1 MSPTESD
8 KKIEK
13 IRDNLI
19 TKWPE
24 IIEFIS
30 NSQVESFLET
40 KPYPKE
46 SIKLLRDI
54 GKKPGVIKKAS
65 LCRTLSIL
73 QDKDPQVFDW
83 LLPAVKKCYP
93 NLEREGSQ
101 NSWNTT
107 YQTYLKEY
115 INQQLQEV
123 VELFDDLL
131 YGLKGIIEQ

>member
-1 MSPTESD
+1 MSQIESD
-8 KKIEK
+8 KQIEK
-13 IRDNLI
+13 FRDNLI
-19 TKWPE
+19 TKWTE

-30 NSQVESFLET
+30 NSQVEYFLVT

-83 LLPAVKKCYP
+83 LLPEVKKCYP
-93 NLEREGSQ
+93 NLEKEGSQ

-115 INQQLQEV
+115 INQQLQEF

>member
-1 MSPTESD
+1 MSQTESD
-8 KKIEK
+8 KQIETT
-13 IRDNLI
+13 RDKLI
-19 TKWPE
+19 TKWTQ
-24 IIEFIS
+24 IIELIS
-30 NSQVESFLET
+30 NSQVEYFLDT
-40 KPYPKE
+40 KVSPKE
-46 SIKLLRDI
+46 SIKLLKDI
-54 GKKPGVIKKAS
+54 GKKPGLIKKAS

-73 QDKDPQVFDW
+73 QDKDPEVFDW
-83 LLPAVKKCYP
+83 LLPEIKKWYP

-131 YGLKGIIEQ
+131 CELKGII